1 MIVNNKTD
9 EMITNVN
16 MFRMCMIT
24 SVLSQ
29 RDHRL
34 TVQIERCWVSEWT
47 ENFFNESAKPNALL
61 GGVCGSDV
69 FGLCRQESDKF
80 LFLQHPAYSSSI

>member
-16 MFRMCMIT
+16 VFHTCVIT

-29 RDHRL
+29 RDRRL
-34 TVQIERCWVSEWT
+34 TVRIERHWMSQRV

-61 GGVCGSDV
+61 GGVHGSDI
-69 FGLCRQESDKF
+69 FGLHRRESDQF
-80 LFLQHPAYSSSI
+80 LLLRCPAYSPSI

>member
-16 MFRMCMIT
+16 VFHMCMIT

-29 RDHRL
+29 RDRRL
-34 TVQIERCWVSEWT
+34 TVRIERRWVSEWT

-61 GGVCGSDV
+61 GGVHGSDV
-69 FGLCRQESDKF
+69 FSLCRRESDKF
-80 LFLQHPAYSSSI
+80 LFLRCPAYSSSI